1 MIHASTYDTYLQ
13 VADVKVGD
21 DPAEFYQLMKGLC
34 TICGYRFTSHDSGQ
48 DQTGRY
54 YWGGTAVSLHKV
66 WGIIPTSNP
75 KLSKSSMRSSNLWGV
90 EGGIIP
96 DIQYYT

>member
-1 MIHASTYDTYLQ
+1 MLHASAYDTYLQ

-34 TICGYRFTSHDSGQ
+34 TICRYLFTSHDSGQ

-54 YWGGTAVSLHKV
+54 YWGIQQLVSTRGGLFRPQ
-66 WGIIPTSNP
+66 IQNF
-75 KLSKSSMRSSNLWGV
+75 LSPSCEVPIFGEWK
-90 EGGIIP
+90 GGIIP
-96 DIQYYT
+96 DTQYYT